1 MIRRFEIVGL
11 AGLPAVGPHPVVGK
25 QYPLDALFY
34 QRPEAP
40 PKAGPYYGHG
50 SKQNKL
56 PGMVNQ
62 AAQLDLGWVVVY
74 QLSLVAQTSKR
85 GNLQQNHMPITS
97 QNNVMSYQSR
107 GQKRSTYSL

>member
-1 MIRRFEIVGL
+1 M
-11 AGLPAVGPHPVVGK
+11 GPHPAVGK
-25 QYPLDALFY
+25 QYLLDTLFY

-62 AAQLDLGWVVVY
+62 AAQLDLGWVVMY
-74 QLSLVAQTSKR
+74 QLSLVAENHQQKPKR
-85 GNLQQNHMPITS
+85 PVRTPVLEARKPTAKPHANNLPE
-97 QNNVMSYQSR
+97 
-107 GQKRSTYSL
+107 